1 MSPASLWSLEYQHKG
16 VNQKDSR
23 DKMKRSTGSVQL
35 SFFDDSGSPP
45 LFAPKDATFYQCKQ
59 EPLHNWFPYLEGF
72 GPDFVESVLLNYLP
86 SAKRIIDP
94 FVGSGTAPLALSA
107 LGIECGYCEANPVM
121 REVTRI
127 KTTAAKMKLAD
138 RASLAGRIR
147 SLAKDLPTLLTDATI
162 DTTLASSYEQC
173 FGKSRFFL
181 DSTLNAILK
190 MRTMVDRLKEKDPS
204 LSDVLLLAT
213 LSKII
218 ICSKLKRAGDVRF
231 KTEKELLRSP
241 VSIVVEVCKHLN
253 VMALDCFRSQ
263 VCLADPT
270 LLCFDARTLD
280 TTPSFHADGVIT
292 SPPYLNGTNY
302 IRNTKLELWF
312 TRFLTTSSGLRDFRD
327 TVVTSGIND
336 VAGKQDYEPVTN
348 SVEGIVQLLE
358 KNAYDKRIPR
368 MVNAYFADMARVFR
382 GLHRHTTPN
391 AVLCVDIGDSRYG
404 GINVPTHSILCDVAK
419 TEGFQLAESV
429 TLRKR
434 VSKDQTPL
442 TQELLIFKKFANQK
456 KSRGKSESWPERWS
470 RFKADLPHQKP
481 PFAKRNW
488 GNPLHSLCSYY
499 GKLKPSIAYHLV
511 NTFTEPGHT
520 ILDPFSGA
528 GTIPFEASLNGRLA
542 YAFDISQ
549 LSYVISK
556 GKISSPKLKG
566 INKRLSELAA
576 WLEST
581 APTSKDIANAN
592 LVKFNGP
599 IGGYFHEDTFA
610 EILSAR
616 SYFASSRDDSPEWA
630 LLMASM
636 LHILHG
642 NRPYALSRRSHP
654 ITPFAPTGPSTYKSL
669 IEKLSVKVYKSLRE
683 PRPTSFTEGK
693 CYQIDSLK
701 EWPREVSG
709 INALITSPP
718 FFDSTRFYMTNWM
731 RFWFCGWDRGDFDK
745 HPASFLEQKQK
756 ESLGIYT
763 KLFEIAK
770 PRLKKG
776 GLIVLH
782 LGASRKCNMGKE
794 LSVLGSKNFELV
806 DCFDEDV
813 KHCESH
819 GVRDKGT
826 TTGHQYLILRNT

>member
-1 MSPASLWSLEYQHKG
+1 MLIQTTTAA
-16 VNQKDSR
+16 
-23 DKMKRSTGSVQL
+23 KMKRSIGSAAVQL
-35 SFFDDSGSPP
+35 SFFDDSGPPP
-45 LFAPKDATFYQCKQ
+45 LFAPKDATFHQCKQ

-86 SAKRIIDP
+86 AAKRIIDP
-94 FVGSGTAPLALSA
+94 FVGSGTTPLVLSA

-127 KTTAAKMKLAD
+127 KTTAARMQVAD
-138 RASLAGRIR
+138 RASLAARIR
-147 SLAKDLPTLLTDATI
+147 SLAKDLPTFLADAPR
-162 DTTLASSYEQC
+162 DTSLASSYEQC
-173 FGKSRFFL
+173 FGKSRFFS
-181 DSTLNAILK
+181 DSAFDTVLK
-190 MRTMVDRLKEKDPS
+190 LRTVVDSLHKEDPS
-204 LSDVLLLAT
+204 LSDVLSLAT
-213 LSKII
+213 LSKIV
-218 ICSKLKRAGDVRF
+218 ICSQLKRAGDVRF

-241 VSIVVEVCKHLN
+241 ASIVAEIREHLE
-253 VMALDCFRSQ
+253 VMALDCVRSQ
-263 VCLADPT
+263 VCLADST

-312 TRFLTTSSGLRDFRD
+312 TRFLTTSSDLRGFRD

-336 VAGKQDYEPVTN
+336 VAGEQDYEPVTK
-348 SVEGIVQLLE
+348 SIEDVVTQLQ
-358 KNAYDKRIPR
+358 KDAYDQRIPR
-368 MVNAYFADMARVFR
+368 MVAAYFADMARVFR

-404 GINVPTHSILCDVAK
+404 GINVPTHSLLGDVAE

-442 TQELLIFKKFANQK
+442 TQELLIFKKSSKQK
-456 KSRGKSESWPERWS
+456 HSPRQSESWPERWS

-481 PFAKRNW
+481 PFTKRNW
-488 GNPLHSLCSYY
+488 GNPLHSLCSYH
-499 GKLKPSIAYHLV
+499 GKLKPSIAYHLI
-511 NTFTEPGHT
+511 NTFTEPGQT

-528 GTIPFEASLNGRLA
+528 GTIPFEAALNGRFA
-542 YAFDISQ
+542 YALDISQ
-549 LSYVISK
+549 LSYAISK
-556 GKISSPKLKG
+556 GKISSPQLQG
-566 INKRLSELAA
+566 IKRRLSELSA

-581 APTSKDIANAN
+581 PPTAADIANAN

-599 IGGYFHEDTFA
+599 VSGYFHEDTFA

-616 SYFASSRDDSPEWA
+616 TYFASSRDDSPEWA
-630 LLMASM
+630 LLLASM

-654 ITPFAPTGPSTYKSL
+654 ITPFAPTGPATYKSL
-669 IEKLSVKVYKSLRE
+669 IEKLSVKVYKSIRE

-693 CYQIDSLK
+693 CFQADSLR
-701 EWPREVSG
+701 EWPEEVSG
-709 INALITSPP
+709 IDALITSPP

-745 HPASFLEQKQK
+745 QPASFLEQKQK
-756 ESLGIYT
+756 ESLGVYT
-763 KLFEIAK
+763 KLFQLAK

-782 LGASRKCNMGKE
+782 LGASRKCDMGKE
-794 LSVLGSKNFELV
+794 LSALGSQVFDLV

-813 KHCESH
+813 KHCEKH

-826 TTGHQYLILRNT
+826 VTGHQYLILRNS